1 MKAVVPPRARRPGTT
16 AAVLFAVVAAV
27 PSAAGDSPPDASVV
41 RTRLPARLECGGTF
55 AASITLL
62 NAGATTWTSAHALAA
77 VGGEDVFSAAARIA
91 VPAGVE
97 VAPGGRHTFRLVLT
111 APEIAVPQARTAWR
125 MVDGD
130 GVFFGETAGQAIA
143 VECPPRIDDAEI
155 LETSLPARLACGET
169 HAVRIAVR
177 NTGSRAWSK
186 ADGYALGLVEGADEF
201 HAPLRVA
208 LGEVEDVTPDAV
220 HTFAAT
226 LVAPAA
232 AGTYR
237 LEWRMTRLAA
247 GFFGPSVEQ
256 PVRVACAPRA
266 AGDGRASR

>member
-1 MKAVVPPRARRPGTT
+1 MKALRARHPGTT
-16 AAVLFAVVAAV
+16 AAVLLAVVAAV

-41 RTRLPARLECGGTF
+41 RARLPARLECGRTF

-62 NAGATTWTSAHALAA
+62 NTGVTTWTSADALAA
-77 VGGEDVFSAAARIA
+77 VGGEDVFAAAARIA
-91 VPAGVE
+91 VPAAVE
-97 VAPGGRHTFRLVLT
+97 VAPGQTHTFRLALT
-111 APEIAVPQARTAWR
+111 APEIALPRARTAWR

-130 GVFFGETAGQAIA
+130 GAFFGETVAQAIA

-155 LETSLPARLACGET
+155 LETNLPARLACGET
-169 HAVRIAVR
+169 YALRIAVR
-177 NTGSRAWSK
+177 NAGSRSWSK

-208 LGEVEDVTPDAV
+208 LHDLPAVTPGAV
-220 HTFAAT
+220 QTFAAT
-226 LVAPAA
+226 LVAPAT

-237 LEWRMTRLAA
+237 LEWRMTRPDA

-256 PVRVACAPRA
+256 PVRVTCAPRA
-266 AGDGRASR
+266 AGDGRSSR